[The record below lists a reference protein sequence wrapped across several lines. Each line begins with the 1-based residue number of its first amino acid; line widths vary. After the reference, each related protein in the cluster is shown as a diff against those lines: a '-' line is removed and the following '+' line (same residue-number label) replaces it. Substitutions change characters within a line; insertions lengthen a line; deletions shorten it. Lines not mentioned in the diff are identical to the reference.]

1 MSTKETKELPCKS
14 TPAPATGSAAP
25 FGVNA
30 MRLSSRLWLI
40 VAAILLACFLGIP
53 RLWKRIERFDV
64 GPDYRIPYSLSNDYW
79 LFERR
84 LEGIAD
90 RTSVPVLGD
99 SVVWGEYVR
108 PDATLSHYLNREA
121 GQAGRFLNCG
131 VNGLFPLAL
140 EGLVDD
146 YAGTLR
152 NRPVIVHCNL
162 LWMTSPKAD
171 LSTEKEESFNHSS
184 LVPQFRPRLPCY
196 RADVD
201 TRFSA
206 VVGRKVGFFAWVEHV
221 QDVYFGSQ
229 SIPRWTLEQDQSQPP
244 RCPNAWRNPLSCI
257 TLVVPGEP
265 PDDPERGPASR
276 RHKPWTSGDASPRH
290 FEWVELDK
298 SLQWQAFQRVVARLR
313 QRGCD
318 VLVIIGPFNEPMV
331 APEQRPLYHQLR
343 DGIAGWLRD
352 NQVACVAAETLPSEL
367 YADASHPLSEG
378 YALLARQITS
388 DSVFQQWLAK
398 GREP

>member
-108 PDATLSHYLNREA
+108 PDATLSHYLSREA

-131 VNGLFPLAL
+131 INGLFPLAL

-152 NRPVIVHCNL
+152 DRPVIVHCNL

-196 RADVD
+196 RADVN
-201 TRFSA
+201 TRLSA
-206 VVGRKVGFFAWVEHV
+206 VVGRKVGFFSWIEHV
-221 QDVYFGSQ
+221 QDVYFGTRAFPAGPWNKTRASRRAA
-229 SIPRWTLEQDQSQPP
+229 PT
-244 RCPNAWRNPLSCI
+244 
-257 TLVVPGEP
+257 PGAI
-265 PDDPERGPASR
+265 RFPASR
-276 RHKPWTSGDASPRH
+276 SWCPANRPTIRSAARPAGGTSPGPAATPRPGTSSGSSSTSRSSGRPFSAS
-290 FEWVELDK
+290 W
-298 SLQWQAFQRVVARLR
+298 
-313 QRGCD
+313 RGFAS
-318 VLVIIGPFNEPMV
+318 G
-331 APEQRPLYHQLR
+331 
-343 DGIAGWLRD
+343 
-352 NQVACVAAETLPSEL
+352 AATC
-367 YADASHPLSEG
+367 
-378 YALLARQITS
+378 
-388 DSVFQQWLAK
+388 W
-398 GREP
+398 

>member
-1 MSTKETKELPCKS
+1 M
-14 TPAPATGSAAP
+14 G
-25 FGVNA
+25 
-30 MRLSSRLWLI
+30 
-40 VAAILLACFLGIP
+40 
-53 RLWKRIERFDV
+53 RIR
-64 GPDYRIPYSLSNDYW
+64 
-79 LFERR
+79 
-84 LEGIAD
+84 A
-90 RTSVPVLGD
+90 
-99 SVVWGEYVR
+99 
-108 PDATLSHYLNREA
+108 PDATLSHYLSREA
-121 GQAGRFLNCG
+121 GQPGRFLNCG
-131 VNGLFPLAL
+131 INGLFPLAL

-146 YAGTLR
+146 YGRTLR
-152 NRPVIVHCNL
+152 DRQVIVHCNL

-201 TRFSA
+201 TRLSA
-206 VVGRKVGFFAWVEHV
+206 VVGRKVGFFSWIEHV
-221 QDVYFGSQ
+221 QDVYFGAQEHSPLDPGTRPEPAAALPQRLAQ
-229 SIPRWTLEQDQSQPP
+229 SAFLHHARGARRTARRSGARPGQPAAQALDQ
-244 RCPNAWRNPLSCI
+244 
-257 TLVVPGEP
+257 
-265 PDDPERGPASR
+265 R
-276 RHKPWTSGDASPRH
+276 RRLAQALRVGRARQ
-290 FEWVELDK
+290 